1 MGTIFFVHRIRRV
14 NNIFDKG
21 IEIKSDGTADAN
33 FEAAK
38 QAYHA
43 QLSAFAYGA
52 NANCDYVQCMIT
64 DMSGRIMTPF
74 TETWIKPEPAPEPD
88 AETN

>member
-38 QAYHA
+38 
-43 QLSAFAYGA
+43 
-52 NANCDYVQCMIT
+52 
-64 DMSGRIMTPF
+64 
-74 TETWIKPEPAPEPD
+74 
-88 AETN
+88 